1 MATLLRTPQRVVHTP
16 VADSRRWDDFEPR
29 NDDVVIGTFAKC
41 GTTWTQR
48 IVDMLVFQS
57 ADVRPFGAMSPWLD
71 SKLFAPVEDDLATL
85 KAQTHRR
92 YIKSHLP
99 FDALPVWDTVKYIH
113 VGRDGR
119 DARLSW
125 QNHEQGFTPE
135 FRANM
140 GVLAGALAAEQG
152 TQPVAL
158 APPGPEN
165 PRDYLVQWFG
175 DLEAQPDD
183 CGNVASTRFG
193 LGFIWPRGNPVLAR
207 AVSAQ
212 SAFGPLQRDLKEDL
226 AGEDAAYADFLDIRV
241 PESVMPSLVQ
251 AAHFESMKKAGGNA
265 YSPSTQ
271 GVFDRGAEKILSRAR
286 AHGAGARCLTAEDIA
301 RYEAVVARTCA
312 PGLGGWLEGE
322 AAERPAI
329 RNRHATD
336 ERRSPGPD
344 ATRAHVVCGH
354 NMRVTAISSPGAA
367 GADLGGDHRQFRAS
381 LSTG

>member
-1 MATLLRTPQRVVHTP
+1 MATLLRAPERVVHTP
-16 VADSRRWDDFEPR
+16 AVDSRRWGGFEPR
-29 NDDVVIGTFAKC
+29 NDDIVIGTFAKC

-175 DLEAQPDD
+175 DLEAQLDD

-193 LGFIWPRGNPVLAR
+193 LGF
-207 AVSAQ
+207 
-212 SAFGPLQRDLKEDL
+212 FGFEGTYWRERHRPNLLLVHYNDLKEDL
-226 AGEDAAYADFLDIRV
+226 AGEMQRIADFLEIKV

-251 AAHFESMKKAGGNA
+251 AACFESMKKAGDALIPNL
-265 YSPSTQ
+265 Q
-271 GVFDRGAEKILSRAR
+271 GVFDRGAERFLNKGKSGRWR
-286 AHGAGARCLTAEDIA
+286 ECLTAEDIA

-312 PGLGGWLEGE
+312 PGLGGWLEGG
-322 AAERPAI
+322 
-329 RNRHATD
+329 
-336 ERRSPGPD
+336 RRKAGDPK
-344 ATRAHVVCGH
+344 
-354 NMRVTAISSPGAA
+354 SSC
-367 GADLGGDHRQFRAS
+367 D
-381 LSTG
+381 